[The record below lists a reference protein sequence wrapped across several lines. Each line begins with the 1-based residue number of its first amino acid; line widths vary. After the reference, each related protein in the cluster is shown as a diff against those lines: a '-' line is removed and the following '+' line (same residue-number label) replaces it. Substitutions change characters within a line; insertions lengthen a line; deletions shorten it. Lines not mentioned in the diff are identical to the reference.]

1 MFKNLIINK
10 VLKKIPYESYA
21 ILQEFEVLVLKKWLD
36 RYQHKIK
43 EYVTYSFEET
53 KGILVLKI
61 FNQKDINIITYKK
74 SLDGIHIKNDI
85 VYIDKELPN
94 PFNYKTF

>member
-36 RYQHKIK
+36 RYQYKLK
-43 EYVTYSFEET
+43 EYVTYSFEES
-53 KGILVLKI
+53 KGILVLRI

-74 SLDGIHIKNDI
+74 SFDNVYIKNDT
-85 VYIDKELPN
+85 VYIDKDLPN

>member
-1 MFKNLIINK
+1 MFKNLVINK
-10 VLKKIPYESYA
+10 VLKKIPYESYI

-36 RYQHKIK
+36 RYQHKIQD
-43 EYVTYSFEET
+43 YVSYSFEET
-53 KGILVLKI
+53 KGILVLEITGNK
-61 FNQKDINIITYKK
+61 NINIITYKQK
-74 SLDGIHIKNDI
+74 LDSLHIKNNI